1 MENKKGIFLTIIG
14 GILMIIGSATG
25 SAGLYALILNQIK
38 LYVATEWEP
47 LIGAIFTILRYIAI
61 GGGYSVLVGVLLVI
75 LKQYWLGRFIIG
87 IATSFG
93 LLGLVTY
100 ILVWII
106 GYANIS
112 LDPSIQLV
120 LDQVYNLFT
129 FNSGLAFAG
138 TVIAIIGR
146 IGLKKPEVPTEEV
159 AVPIIEERAPDML
172 DNLKNKY
179 CPNCGTILPIHAN
192 FCSEC
197 GKDFD

>member
-1 MENKKGIFLTIIG
+1 MENKKWLILTIIG
-14 GILMIIGSATG
+14 GIMMIIGSATG
-25 SAGLYALILNQIK
+25 SFGLYTLILNQIK
-38 LYVATEWEP
+38 LYVGAEWEP
-47 LIGAIFTILRYIAI
+47 LIGIIFNVLKYIAI
-61 GGGYSVLVGVLLVI
+61 GGGYSVLVGVLLVL

-93 LLGLVTY
+93 LLGLIIY
-100 ILVWII
+100 IAVWII
-106 GYANIS
+106 GITNIT
-112 LDPSIQLV
+112 LDPSIQLF

-129 FNSGLAFAG
+129 FNSGLAFGG
-138 TVIAIIGR
+138 TVLAIIGR
-146 IGLKKPEVPTEEV
+146 IGLKEPEVPSEELSASKV
-159 AVPIIEERAPDML
+159 EDRDSSMF